1 MGIEIPEILKAQ
13 YSRVNRGYTGMQLI
27 FGAIMVAIGV
37 QYQDS
42 APCEAAEGSAV
53 LPSDCAPCPNG
64 AAHYLF
70 VTGVTLLVTA
80 GFSLLGEVS
89 SHLANKDGKVTCAE
103 GCGLCFLKVLSA
115 LMGVVDTCLLIWG
128 SVVVLGSWS
137 SWTDNYEEYQQDPT
151 KYNYCAHTPMKFA
164 FVILVLKWVLI
175 PLLMIL
181 VCCLLTCCAACL
193 AGKAASEAKGISV
206 QKA

>member
-1 MGIEIPEILKAQ
+1 MGVEIPQILKDQ

-37 QYQDS
+37 QYQGS
-42 APCEAAEGSAV
+42 APCESDDKV

-64 AAHYLF
+64 AAYYLY
-70 VTGVTLLVTA
+70 VTGITLLVTA
-80 GFSLLGEVS
+80 GFSVLGEISSYLAMKDGEVS
-89 SHLANKDGKVTCAE
+89 CAE
-103 GCGLCFLKVLSA
+103 GCGLCFLKVLGA
-115 LMGVVDTCLLIWG
+115 LMGIVDTCLLIWG

-137 SWTDNYEEYQQDPT
+137 TWTDNYEDYKENPD
-151 KYNYCAHTPMKFA
+151 KYNYCAYTPMKFA

-175 PLLMIL
+175 PLLLIL

-193 AGKAASEAKGISV
+193 GAKAASEAKGI